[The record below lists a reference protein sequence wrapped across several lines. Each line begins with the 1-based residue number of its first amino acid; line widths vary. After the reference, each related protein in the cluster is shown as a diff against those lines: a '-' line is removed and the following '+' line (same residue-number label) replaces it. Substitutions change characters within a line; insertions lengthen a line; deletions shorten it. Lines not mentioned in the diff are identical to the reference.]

1 MIVPALDEGL
11 GYLGYSA
18 YLVHLMR
25 GRALT
30 VAVQR
35 DLRAV
40 RTAADRHGLRA
51 VFTPARRL
59 RAMSAPLTEGTSL
72 FSRSLAATR
81 TAGPAVGERSWG
93 QAGLTAWTRS
103 TVPALSRSVSTT

>member
-1 MIVPALDEGL
+1 MIVPVLDEGL

-51 VFTPARRL
+51 VFTADTHL
-59 RAMSAPLTEGTSL
+59 H
-72 FSRSLAATR
+72 
-81 TAGPAVGERSWG
+81 AGF
-93 QAGLTAWTRS
+93 
-103 TVPALSRSVSTT
+103 VP